1 MSSYTKAS
9 QTTIDITA
17 AELAGANSRQRP
29 DLIESAFTFRTP
41 DGNLYQSDGA
51 TLVPATLFVTAEDG
65 DLKAGSRKIPSG
77 GKSRNRRLLARGLS
91 GDVTLQATTDAN
103 FVTGVTSGGLSTM
116 TRIGLATD
124 FDAVRIFIANYSGT
138 NETVTNVLL
147 ATPDSSGISEA
158 IDGPGGVST
167 GLRGAGA
174 FSGGVG
180 PSTVGDTTINT
191 IYGATAGGYASG
203 VNSVS
208 KSFMVGTFDKG
219 ASLTKVLPPKAAV
232 GFNTPSWTATDW
244 IPIASK
250 ARQDGGSV
258 PLLDVFISWAV
269 GANVT
274 LYSFGSDAPA
284 VHSRMA
290 NDAIYPRMWRTMFA
304 SGQVTNIASFSAVQR
319 IQPKTPAIIVQ
330 YRSRKDGVQV
340 MMIGDSIYE
349 GIGQT
354 NVHTNFSVQAA
365 LGLHTSDVPVEI
377 LPLARI
383 SQHSEDQ
390 MNHARQLL
398 PHIKPT
404 VLLAQSLSTN
414 RMNRDTNQA
423 LVLTAR
429 ASVGNI
435 LNEAD
440 EVGAIPVV
448 IGITP
453 TTTAAVNYGAADAFR
468 IAANAELATMLPENG
483 GVFVPLDDVL
493 GTGGVVGGQL
503 QLGAALSSDGIHLND
518 TAHPLVK
525 VPVQAGLQAAVD
537 ML

>member
-1 MSSYTKAS
+1 MTSYTRAS
-9 QTTIDITA
+9 QITIDISA
-17 AELAGANSRQRP
+17 ADLAGANSGQRP
-29 DLIESAFTFRTP
+29 DLLQSSYTFRTP
-41 DGNLYQSDGA
+41 DGNLYQSNGKVLE
-51 TLVPATLFVTAEDG
+51 TATLFVVAKDG
-65 DLKAGSRKIPSG
+65 DLQAGTKGIPSG
-77 GKSRNRRLLARGLS
+77 GKARNRRLLARGLS
-91 GDVTLQATTDAN
+91 GDVTLQASTDAN
-103 FVTGVTSGGLSTM
+103 FVTGVTAGGLSTM

-147 ATPDSSGISEA
+147 ACPDSSGVSES
-158 IDGPGGVST
+158 IEGPGGVST

-191 IYGATAGGYASG
+191 IYGATGGGYSSG
-203 VNSVS
+203 VNSVGRA
-208 KSFMVGTFDKG
+208 FMVGTFDKG

-232 GFNTPSWTATDW
+232 GLNTPSWTATDW

-250 ARQDGGSV
+250 PRLDGGIV

-274 LYSFGSDAPA
+274 LNSFGSDAPA
-284 VHSRMA
+284 VHARMA

-304 SGQVTNIASFSAVQR
+304 AGQVTNIASFSAVQR

-354 NVHTNFSVQAA
+354 NVHTNFSIQAA
-365 LGLHTSDVPVEI
+365 LALHTPDVPVEI

-390 MNHARQLL
+390 LNHARQLL
-398 PHIKPT
+398 PQIKPT
-404 VLLAQSLSTN
+404 ILLAQSISTN
-414 RMNRDTNQA
+414 RMNRDTELA
-423 LVLTAR
+423 LVLSAR
-429 ASVGNI
+429 ASVGDI
-435 LNEAD
+435 LIEAE
-440 EVGAIPVV
+440 EVGAVPVV
-448 IGITP
+448 VGITP
-453 TTTAAVNYGAADAFR
+453 TTTAALNYGTGDAFR
-468 IAANAELATMLPENG
+468 IAANNAMATMLPENN

-503 QLGAALSSDGIHLND
+503 QLGAAFSSDGIHLND

-525 VPVQAGLQAAVD
+525 VPVQAGLQTAID